1 MSKKSK
7 NPEDR
12 EQDKMIAYL
21 KGSLIQK
28 SSNQVILDI
37 GGVGYS
43 AWIPLSTYLKL
54 GDLNQTAELYI
65 YTHMT
70 DNSLALYGFYSE
82 RERDLFLKLI
92 NISGIGPKIALNIL
106 SGIEASDLEDAIR
119 RADVARISLI
129 PGIGKKTAMRIALEL
144 QEKLD
149 LKEKVLETSSS
160 KEKEDLIS
168 ALTNLG
174 FKRREVEKIVDDC
187 IQTYSLEAGLE
198 KLLRES
204 LKRLAKI

>member
-1 MSKKSK
+1 
-7 NPEDR
+7 
-12 EQDKMIAYL
+12 MIAYL

-37 GGVGYS
+37 GGVGYC

-54 GDLNQTAELYI
+54 GNINETAELYI

-82 RERDLFLKLI
+82 DERELFLKLI

-119 RADVARISLI
+119 RGDVTRISLI

-144 QEKLD
+144 QEKLE
-149 LKEKVLETSSS
+149 LKEKILEVEGT

-174 FKRREVEKIVDDC
+174 FKRREVEKIVDEC
-187 IQTYSLEAGLE
+187 IQSYSLESGLE